1 MTKVLWTKLHP
12 LIVECCTGLFEA
24 YGVAMTYAGEVQR
37 ALVNEEGIAAFIG
50 FTGEQMR
57 GTLVVSASF
66 KLLAQVHPIDSN
78 GPAVGEE
85 DQRDW
90 TGELAN
96 QLLGRLKIRLGVYGI
111 TFALSTPTTLVGR
124 DLRGVAA
131 AKDGARFIVFRSEDC
146 SLYVQFDAQTSPDFT
161 LLETPIYETAPVQEG
176 DMMFF

>member
-1 MTKVLWTKLHP
+1 MKKLLWTKLHP

-24 YGVAMTYAGEVQR
+24 YGVAMEYVGEVQR
-37 ALVNEEGIAAFIG
+37 ALVDEEGIAAFIG

-57 GTLVVSASF
+57 GTLVISAPF
-66 KLLAQVHPIDSN
+66 KLLAQVHPINPS
-78 GPAVGEE
+78 GPKVREE

-96 QLLGRLKIRLGVYGI
+96 QLLGRLKIRLGAYGI

-124 DLRGVAA
+124 NLRGVAA
-131 AKDGARFIVFRSEDC
+131 QDGARFILFRSEDC
-146 SLYVQFDAQTSPDFT
+146 SLYVQFDAQTRPDFD

-176 DMMFF
+176 DMMLF